1 MGESIRLPI
10 ANRPTVHLS
19 KGLMP
24 LEEWLNSPDVVE
36 IVLNNPREIWVE
48 RLGVPAMQRFDVP
61 QMDEGAIRFLAE
73 RVAGYS
79 EQSISEETPLLS
91 AALPGGER
99 FQAVLSPAAPQGGAF
114 AIRKQ
119 VVKDLSL
126 ADFERMGAFEG
137 TTVSDDDALSETDD
151 RLCQLLAAGDRRGF
165 IELAIRERVSILLS
179 GGTSTGK
186 TTALNALLKEIPA
199 DDRILTIEDT
209 RELRPPQHNFLP
221 LVASKGDQGRARVTV
236 QGLLEASLRMRPD
249 RIILGEI
256 RGEEAFTFLQAI
268 NSGHPGS
275 LSTIHADSPSGAYEA
290 LALKVLMSGT
300 GLSKEEIIS
309 YIRQVLPVVIQL
321 RRDGGIRRWSEIYF
335 HKFADWKRRQG
346 GSL

>member
-19 KGLMP
+19 KGLLP

-36 IVLNNPREIWVE
+36 IVLNRPCEIWVE
-48 RLGVPAMQRFDVP
+48 RLGVPAMRRFDVP
-61 QMDEGAIRFLAE
+61 QMDEAAIRFLAE

-114 AIRKQ
+114 SIRKQ

-137 TTVSDDDALSETDD
+137 TAVSDDDAISDTDD
-151 RLCQLLAAGDRRGF
+151 HLCQRLAAGDRRGF

-186 TTALNALLKEIPA
+186 TTALNALLKEVPT

-209 RELRPPQHNFLP
+209 RELRPPQLNYLP

-321 RRDGGIRRWSEIYF
+321 RRDGGVRRWSEIYF

-346 GSL
+346 GSQ

>member
-1 MGESIRLPI
+1 MGESIRLPT

-19 KGLMP
+19 KGLLP
-24 LEEWLNSPDVVE
+24 IEVWLDSPDVVE

-61 QMDEGAIRFLAE
+61 QMDEAAIRFLAE

-137 TTVSDDDALSETDD
+137 TTVSDDDAISETDD
-151 RLCQLLAAGDRRGF
+151 SLCQLLAAGDRRGF

-209 RELRPPQHNFLP
+209 RELRPPQHNYLP

-256 RGEEAFTFLQAI
+256 RGAEAFTFLQAI

-335 HKFADWKRRQG
+335 HKLADWKRRQG

>member
-1 MGESIRLPI
+1 MGESIRLPL
-10 ANRPTVHLS
+10 ASRPTVHLA
-19 KGLMP
+19 KGLQP
-24 LEEWLNSPDVVE
+24 VEEWLLAPDVVE
-36 IVLNNPREIWVE
+36 IVLNRPGEVWIE
-48 RLGVPAMQRFDVP
+48 RLGLPAMQRFEVP
-61 QMDEGAIRFLAE
+61 DMTEAAIRFLAE
-73 RVAGYS
+73 RVAGFT
-79 EQSISEETPLLS
+79 EQSVSEETPLLS

-126 ADFERMGAFEG
+126 DDFEKMGAFEG
-137 TTVSDDDALSETDD
+137 TAVSDDDAISDIDD
-151 RLCQLLAAGDRRGF
+151 QLCQRLAAGDRRGF

-199 DDRILTIEDT
+199 DERILTIEDT

-275 LSTIHADSPSGAYEA
+275 LSTVHADSPSGAYEA

-300 GLSKEEIIS
+300 GLSKEEIVS
-309 YIRQVLPVVIQL
+309 YIRQVLPIVIQL
-321 RRDGGIRRWSEIYF
+321 RRDGGVRRWSEIHF
-335 HKFADWKRRQG
+335 HKFADWKRRRG
-346 GSL
+346 ERP